1 MDAALIKFPES
12 KSFVFD
18 KHLLVTS
25 ICLPWQIDNIDKS
38 WDGEM
43 FTMTGFGHIN
53 SKGDTPKKLQ
63 LAQER
68 NKKKFNFKCMLKY
81 LIIFHDF
88 LNNFSGKN

>member
-1 MDAALIKFPES
+1 MIKFPES

-18 KHLLVTS
+18 KHFLVTS
-25 ICLPWQIDNIDKS
+25 ICLPWQIDNIDES

-63 LAQER
+63 LAQES
-68 NKKKFNFKCMLKY
+68 NKKNS
-81 LIIFHDF
+81 I
-88 LNNFSGKN
+88 LNAC

>member
-18 KHLLVTS
+18 KHFLVTS

-43 FTMTGFGHIN
+43 FTMTGFGQIN
-53 SKGDTPKKLQ
+53 SKGDKPKKLQ
-63 LAQER
+63 LAQGS
-68 NKKKFNFKCMLKY
+68 NKRFNFKCMQKY